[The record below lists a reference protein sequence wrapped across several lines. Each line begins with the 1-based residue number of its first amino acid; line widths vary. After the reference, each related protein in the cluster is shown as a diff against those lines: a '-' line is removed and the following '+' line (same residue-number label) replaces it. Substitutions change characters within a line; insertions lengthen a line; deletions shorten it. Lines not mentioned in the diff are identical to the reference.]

1 MTVLKDVWGDNINLT
16 GERITHILEHPE
28 MRGQEA
34 KLAGTL
40 IKPDIVVQSRTDD
53 TIRLFYRYYRR
64 LSIGDKYL
72 CVVVKYT
79 EVSVFI
85 ITAFFTDKVKL
96 GEVLWEK

>member
-40 IKPDIVVQSRTDD
+40 IKPDIVVNHEPMTPSDFSTV
-53 TIRLFYRYYRR
+53 T
-64 LSIGDKYL
+64 
-72 CVVVKYT
+72 T
-79 EVSVFI
+79 EGSALEINIF
-85 ITAFFTDKVKL
+85 A
-96 GEVLWEK
+96 WW